1 MNRLLLPLLLAS
13 SAVFAQ
19 DAVPTVRICDSSGCS
34 DRPRDSASF
43 QPEATDPVAEQR
55 LLQLTEVA
63 RDDPRAAYDLGLR
76 YFRGDGVRQ
85 DSYQALKWMRDAGE
99 RGVVPA
105 QLALGRFYLMGLEEM
120 GPDPAEAETWLSMAA
135 AKATMH
141 RQEVV
146 SHNLANVSTNGFR
159 AELSTYRAVPL
170 QGDGAS
176 TRVMALEATAGHLET
191 PGTLNSTG
199 RNLDVAA
206 IGNAYFA
213 VQGLDGLEAYTRA
226 GNLQVAV
233 DGTLTSATGLPMLD
247 EGGAPI
253 ERRATG
259 VSACKGRPARRMEHT
274 TIGSRRRR
282 TAFTPSGVV
291 TSAAA

>member
-1 MNRLLLPLLLAS
+1 MHRLLLPLLLAS

-34 DRPRDSASF
+34 DRPRDSATF

-135 AKATMH
+135 AK
-141 RQEVV
+141 
-146 SHNLANVSTNGFR
+146 
-159 AELSTYRAVPL
+159 
-170 QGDGAS
+170 
-176 TRVMALEATAGHLET
+176 
-191 PGTLNSTG
+191 
-199 RNLDVAA
+199 
-206 IGNAYFA
+206 GNK
-213 VQGLDGLEAYTRA
+213 E
-226 GNLQVAV
+226 
-233 DGTLTSATGLPMLD
+233 
-247 EGGAPI
+247 
-253 ERRATG
+253 
-259 VSACKGRPARRMEHT
+259 ARRLLPQAQAAKKDEN
-274 TIGSRRRR
+274 
-282 TAFTPSGVV
+282 
-291 TSAAA
+291 SAYEWREANRKNWYGGWYGTYSYYWYWGPNGWKYR